1 MSIRVAL
8 HHQTSYRYSRA
19 VTLLPQVIRLRPAP
33 HCRTPILSY
42 ALKVD
47 TAPSTEQFVN
57 WQQDPQGNW
66 LARFVFPKPA
76 SVMRVTVDLV
86 VEWTVINPFDFFV
99 EPAAE
104 HYPVVYGEES
114 AQELAPFRVINPD
127 SAGSTAEC
135 GPHFTAYL
143 EKMRASL
150 ATGMVNVDAL
160 VLVNQALSAHIHYLI
175 RLEPGVQTPEETLT
189 NGSGSCRDTSW
200 LLVHL
205 LRHLGY
211 AARFASGY
219 LIQLVPDQKSLDGPS
234 GAATDFTDLH
244 AWCEVYL
251 PGAGWIGFDPTS
263 GLMTGEGHIPLACT
277 PAPSSA
283 AAVSGALDYVVDEKD
298 PLTTDFAV
306 VMTVTRLTEK
316 PRVTK
321 PFTDAH
327 AAAMDA
333 LGGRLDQ
340 ELKKLD
346 VRLTTGGEPT
356 FISIDDRDGAEWNT
370 EALGPTKRARALDLL
385 HRLKKRFSP
394 GALLHLGQGK
404 WYPGESLP
412 RWAFSC
418 YWRPDGT
425 PCWKNEAHYADERSP
440 AGHGPSAAETFAHAL
455 CGRLELPDTV
465 IVPGHEDVWY
475 NLWAER
481 GLPPGTD
488 PLKANLKDPLARQ
501 RLAKLLDRGLDRI
514 TGYAIPIAR
523 NGTRWQS
530 SNWLHDSLTRQHLFL
545 VPGDSPMGFRLP
557 LDSFRIAPEPAAPDP
572 FERRPPLRHQLPG
585 DAPRQPGQPALSQP
599 AHVGG
604 HLRTTLCVEPRNG
617 SLHVFMPPCTSV
629 EDYLELISAV
639 EDTAQATA
647 LPVVIE
653 GYAPPRD
660 SRLSMFQITP
670 DPGVIEVNVQPVSD
684 WNALK
689 DLTDAVYAE
698 AHQSR
703 LTSEKFLADGR
714 HVGTG
719 GGNHI
724 TFGGATPADSPFLRR
739 PDLLRSLI
747 AYWHNHPS
755 LSYLFSGLFIGPT
768 SQAPRADEARSEI
781 IYELD
786 LALKQIPDF
795 AVAPPWLVDRVLR
808 NLLVDMTG
816 NTHRAEFCIDK
827 LFSPDSASGR
837 LGILELRNFEMPPH
851 PRMSLAAHVLL
862 RSLVTRFWKEP
873 YRATLARWGTQ
884 LHDRFLLPHF
894 VNEDFADVLSEQRG
908 HGYAID
914 PAWYTAQQ
922 EFRFPLLGKT
932 RYRSIEME
940 LRLALEP
947 WNVLGEESNGGGTAR
962 YVDSSVERLQIAVSG
977 LPPDRYR
984 VAVNGVPVPLHD
996 TGVEGRQIAGVRYR
1010 AWQPPSCLHPTI
1022 PIDAPLVF
1030 ALIDTWNN
1038 QAVAGCTYHVAHPGG
1053 RNPETR
1059 PVNAYEAESRRVAR
1073 FTPMGR
1079 PPTLDLPD
1087 PVIDPVVPFTLD
1099 LRKW

>member
-8 HHQTSYRYSRA
+8 HHETSYKYSRS

-33 HCRTPILSY
+33 HCRTTILSY
-42 ALKVD
+42 ALKVKTD
-47 TAPSTEQFVN
+47 PDSEQFVN

-66 LARFVFPKPA
+66 LARYIFPTKA
-76 SVMRVTVDLV
+76 TAMIVTVDLV
-86 VEWTVINPFDFFV
+86 VEWTVIDPFDFFV

-104 HYPVVYGEES
+104 KYPLVYGEES
-114 AQELAPFRVINPD
+114 TQELAPFRAVEPP
-127 SAGSTAEC
+127 TAKLA
-135 GPHFTAYL
+135 AYL
-143 EKMRASL
+143 ETLRKELKPGLINS
-150 ATGMVNVDAL
+150 D
-160 VLVNQALSAHIHYLI
+160 VLVMINQKLSKHISYLI
-175 RLEPGVQTPEETLT
+175 RMEPGVQTPEETLT
-189 NGSGSCRDTSW
+189 TGSGSCRDTSW
-200 LLVHL
+200 LLVHI

-219 LIQLVPDQKSLDGPS
+219 LIQLVPDQKSIDGPS
-234 GAATDFTDLH
+234 GATKDFTDLH

-251 PGAGWIGFDPTS
+251 PGAGWIGLDPTS
-263 GLMTGEGHIPLACT
+263 GLLTGEGHIPLACT

-283 AAVSGALDYVVDEKD
+283 AAISGALDYVVDEKN
-298 PLTTDFAV
+298 PLKTEFGFD
-306 VMTVTRLTEK
+306 MTVTRVQET

-321 PFTDAH
+321 PFTDAS
-327 AAAMDA
+327 AEAMDA
-333 LGGRLDQ
+333 LGQLLDK

-356 FISIDDRDGAEWNT
+356 FVAIDDRDGDEWNT
-370 EALGPTKRARALDLL
+370 EALGPTKRALALDVL

-404 WYPGESLP
+404 WYPGEPLP
-412 RWAFSC
+412 RWAFTC
-418 YWRPDGT
+418 YWRPDGQ
-425 PCWKNEAHYADERSP
+425 PCWRDEAHYADERKP
-440 AGHGPSAAETFAHAL
+440 GGHGPTEAEKFAHTL
-455 CGRLELPDTV
+455 CERLDLPHDV
-465 IVPGHEDVWY
+465 AVPGHEDVWY
-475 NLWAER
+475 NLWAEHR
-481 GLPPGTD
+481 LPPDTD
-488 PLKANLKDPLARQ
+488 PLKANLKDPMERK
-501 RLAKLLDRGLDRI
+501 RLAKLLNKGLDKVA
-514 TGYAIPIAR
+514 GYAIPITR
-523 NGTRWQS
+523 EGTTWQS
-530 SNWLHDSLTRQHLFL
+530 SRWLRDSLVRKHLFL

-557 LDSFRIAPEPAAPDP
+557 LDSIRKPAHESALPDP
-572 FERRPPLRHQLPG
+572 FEQRPPLRHQRPG
-585 DAPRQPGQPALSQP
+585 DKPRPTGTIGKD
-599 AHVGG
+599 V
-604 HLRTTLCVEPRNG
+604 RTTLCIEPRNG
-617 SLHVFMPPCTSV
+617 LLHIFMPPCV
-629 EDYLELISAV
+629 LVDDYLDLIAAV
-639 EDTAQATA
+639 EDTAEATG

-653 GYAPPRD
+653 GYTPPRD
-660 SRLSMFQITP
+660 PRVKSFQVTP
-670 DPGVIEVNVQPVSD
+670 DPGVIEVNVQPVSN
-684 WNALK
+684 WN
-689 DLTDAVYAE
+689 DLTELTNAVYDE
-698 AHQSR
+698 AAKSR
-703 LTSEKFLADGR
+703 LSSEKFLADGR

-739 PDLLRSLI
+739 PDLLRSMI

-755 LSYLFSGLFIGPT
+755 MSYLFSGMFVGPT

-781 IYELD
+781 VYELD

-827 LFSPDSASGR
+827 MFSPDSSTGR

-862 RSLVTRFWKEP
+862 RSLIARFWKEP
-873 YRATLARWGTQ
+873 YKASLVRWDTQ

-894 VNEDFADVLSEQRG
+894 VGEDFSDILGEQRER
-908 HGYAID
+908 GYAID
-914 PAWYTAQQ
+914 PAWYTAQH
-922 EFRFPLLGKT
+922 EFRFPVLGRT
-932 RYRSIEME
+932 QYRSIDME

-962 YVDSSVERLQIAVSG
+962 YVDSSVERVQVAVSG

-984 VAVNGVPVPLHD
+984 VAVNGVPVPMHD
-996 TGVEGRQIAGVRYR
+996 TGVAGCQIAGVRYR

-1030 ALIDTWNN
+1030 TLYDTWNN
-1038 QAVAGCTYHVAHPGG
+1038 RSVAGCTYHVSHPGG
-1053 RNPETR
+1053 RNPEYR

-1073 FTPMGR
+1073 FTPMGHN
-1079 PPTLDLPD
+1079 PDTLILPEPT
-1087 PVIDPVVPFTLD
+1087 IDTVVPFTLD